1 MKKLICLLLVAVMSI
16 GLVACGGGLKIDD
29 LVGQYDFIKLK
40 QDGEVF
46 QKKDIDKLNGLVEM
60 GFEIKKDG
68 KAYLTLG
75 DDVSKGD
82 VDVDKMVMKL
92 NGENDKFTYDEDKGI
107 IKLFDKKDYMILKK
121 KKK

>member
-1 MKKLICLLLVAVMSI
+1 MVMAL
-16 GLVACGGGLKIDD
+16 GLVACGGVKIDD
-29 LVGQYDFIKLK
+29 LVSQYDFIKLK

-46 QKKDIDKLNGLVEM
+46 NKKEIDKLNGLVEM

-75 DDVSKGD
+75 DEVSKGD
-82 VDVDKMVMKL
+82 VDTDDMVIKFD
-92 NGENDKFTYDEDKGI
+92 GQKDKFTYDADKGI
-107 IKLFDKKDYMILKK
+107 IKLYDKKDYMVLKK